1 MPRKT
6 LETLVKETKWV
17 YKHYENL
24 QVKWKDPLKPSSSRP
39 RSKTIKRPVMPNG
52 KPATDKQWVDIASE
66 IQKRLQEEANEAAL
80 KNETLIDNPNM
91 TVSELVL
98 SWSEKRVDSLAKNL
112 RPKTRAGY
120 HKLTRVI
127 ARDAIFKTM
136 PVRELQANDVLEYYD
151 RLGERDDNEAKTIRN
166 KHIVLKQVLNYG
178 VMTNVVKQ
186 NVMGT
191 GKESI
196 VHPPL
201 ISKRKRKVP
210 IEPAALAQLRKEAK
224 NNVDKYGN
232 WFEAY
237 VWTLTYT
244 GMYPSETLGLTWDNV
259 YLDVLHPYIAVRRS
273 QAYIPEQGGVIDEDA
288 VKRPLR
294 EREIPLAQ
302 DYTHMIKEYR
312 DYQKENARYVWS
324 DSHLEATKVFCGT
337 FGQPIK
343 NDRAG
348 RYLRKLAVK
357 MNRPDINALNLRHA
371 FACCLVR
378 QGLLAP
384 DVKQIMGHKNIT
396 TTLDIYADVLP
407 DVSTQAAVLIND
419 YMNGKTYDISTKVC
433 QDVCQDDEEFIDK
446 TANS

>member
-1 MPRKT
+1 
-6 LETLVKETKWV
+6 
-17 YKHYENL
+17 
-24 QVKWKDPLKPSSSRP
+24 
-39 RSKTIKRPVMPNG
+39 
-52 KPATDKQWVDIASE
+52 
-66 IQKRLQEEANEAAL
+66 
-80 KNETLIDNPNM
+80 M
-91 TVSELVL
+91 TVSELAL
-98 SWSEKRVDSLAKNL
+98 SWSEKRVDSPAKNL
-112 RPKTRAGY
+112 RPKTRRGY
-120 HKLTRVI
+120 HGNSDVVAK
-127 ARDAIFKTM
+127 DPIFKTL
-136 PVRELQANDVLEYYD
+136 PVRELQVKDVLEYYD
-151 RLGERDDNEAKTIRN
+151 RLGKRDGNAPATIKN

-191 GKESI
+191 GTESI
-196 VHPPL
+196 VQPP
-201 ISKRKRKVP
+201 IIPKRKRKVP
-210 IEPAALAQLRKEAK
+210 IEPTALTQLRTEAE
-224 NNVDKYGN
+224 NSVDKFGN

-244 GMYPSETLGLTWDNV
+244 GMYPSEILGLAWDYV

-273 QAYIPEQGGVIDEDA
+273 QAYIPEQGGVIDEDE
-288 VKRPLR
+288 VKRSLR

-302 DYTHMIKEYR
+302 DYAHVLKKYR

-324 DSHLEATKVFCGT
+324 DGHLDATKVFCST
-337 FGQPIK
+337 FGEPIK

-419 YMNGKTYDISTKVC
+419 YMNGKTYDISTKVSGA
-433 QDVCQDDEEFIDK
+433 VSEDDEEFIDK
-446 TANS
+446 TADS